1 MIIIRVI
8 MHHYTRGGHF
18 HRVQSGGEESS
29 SSVEASPQ
37 SSLSLAVGSLE
48 SHYLWIIIIILIII
62 NLHHSAA
69 AYPPIATQ
77 LRINIVSVLIIII
90 PFFQLYIK

>member
-1 MIIIRVI
+1 M
-8 MHHYTRGGHF
+8 
-18 HRVQSGGEESS
+18 
-29 SSVEASPQ
+29 EASPQ

-69 AYPPIATQ
+69 ANPPIATQ

-90 PFFQLYIK
+90 PVFQFYIK